1 MKEGVG
7 CISVPQ
13 DLSSL
18 GGSSCLLDKVA
29 NLLCKIILKHLE
41 RFLTIIINEL
51 EIVIDSVLVLRK
63 KYDFFCICMIYIYIY
78 FFFYV
83 IYFIFLIIIMLF
95 ILPHLYTA

>member
-1 MKEGVG
+1 MG

-29 NLLCKIILKHLE
+29 NLLCKIIRKHLE
-41 RFLTIIINEL
+41 SFLTNIINEL
-51 EIVIDSVLVLRK
+51 EIIIDWVLVLRK
-63 KYDFFCICMIYIYIY
+63 KYYICFYYYIN
-78 FFFYV
+78 FY
-83 IYFIFLIIIMLF
+83 YF